1 VTKVAA
7 MLQAKKLS
15 PFEFYCLLDVNNSG
29 SVSKIE
35 LKTGMQSIGISIT
48 SHEFNE
54 IWKMIKK
61 PTKKIQ

>member
-1 VTKVAA
+1 

-15 PFEFYCLLDVNNSG
+15 PFEFYSLMDVNNSG
-29 SVSKIE
+29 SLSKIE

-48 SHEFNE
+48 SQEFNE